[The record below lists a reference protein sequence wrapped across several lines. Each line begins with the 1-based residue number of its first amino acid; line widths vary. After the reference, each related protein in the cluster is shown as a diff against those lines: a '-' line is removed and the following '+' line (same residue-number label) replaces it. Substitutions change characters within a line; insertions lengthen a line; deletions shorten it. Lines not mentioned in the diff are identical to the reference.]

1 MTDEKTIMQSLN
13 SRLASYLAKVQV
25 LEEANIS
32 LESKIQEWY
41 DRQGPRTF
49 RQDYFS
55 YYDDAT
61 EYLKEQVGGQT
72 PISVSVSV
80 SLPFT
85 HTHTYMLYAKK
96 IRCYTLSLDNSQG
109 IHLLETL
116 NFH

>member
-72 PISVSVSV
+72 PISISW
-80 SLPFT
+80 SLSLSLSLL
-85 HTHTYMLYAKK
+85 HTHILTCFMPK
-96 IRCYTLSLDNSQG
+96 R
-109 IHLLETL
+109 
-116 NFH
+116 